1 MVMLLITVHQG
12 ETDEHKVKI
21 LTNNRTLFLARTDFQ
36 LVNVLADWYN
46 LY

>member
-21 LTNNRTLFLARTDFQ
+21 LTNNRKQWEDIRGQ
-36 LVNVLADWYN
+36 
-46 LY
+46 